1 MHYHLTALPLT
12 GPSSRCFEGL
22 ASAVTVN
29 CVLTSQPPAKQAC
42 TSCVLIACSSAL
54 CSPCSM
60 QDEAR
65 KAAGEAWY
73 KTMISDSD
81 YTEFEIFGKWLGVT
95 Q

>member
-1 MHYHLTALPLT
+1 
-12 GPSSRCFEGL
+12 
-22 ASAVTVN
+22 
-29 CVLTSQPPAKQAC
+29 
-42 TSCVLIACSSAL
+42 
-54 CSPCSM
+54 M

>member
-1 MHYHLTALPLT
+1 MCSLL
-12 GPSSRCFEGL
+12 
-22 ASAVTVN
+22 
-29 CVLTSQPPAKQAC
+29 VLGC
-42 TSCVLIACSSAL
+42 LVCLLYLFI
-54 CSPCSM
+54 